1 MTSRRNFLTGS
12 VAAAA
17 ATFASATHAA
27 PVMKP
32 AKFDETFDFVV
43 VGAGGAGLCAAAHA
57 AENGIKTV
65 VFEKMGIAGGSS
77 ALCGGAWSVGG
88 SEMQKSKGI
97 EDSDEKFFADMMKT
111 GQNMN
116 DPELVKT
123 FVKYSKKEYQWIT
136 KQGVKPSTV
145 SIASGMSVPRAH
157 RFNPEKVVEFYLD
170 YAQKKGAAVR
180 FNAKVERLF
189 WDAENDRICGVKVTA
204 EGKTKHIGA
213 RFGVLLANGGFSRN
227 PVLLGKYAPPM
238 RYAAV
243 IAGAGTAGDGMLMAQ
258 AYGADVLDTNYV
270 KASYGFKL
278 NPTTIRHMTTIYYA
292 GAIIVNKA
300 AKRFVNESLSYKLLG
315 DEALSQPD
323 HASFLVFDNSIRKKQ
338 MADRPID
345 RELWGCIDEGKQ
357 PAFAY
362 IGKTIEEAAKKAGL
376 DPKTLAAT
384 VAEYNKLAPAGKDP
398 LGRTSLSSGYGKPVA
413 LSEPP
418 FVVMPAT
425 AAMIGTYCGV
435 KIDAKLHVIDVF
447 GERIKGLYAAGEVVG
462 GVHGAAYMTGTAFG
476 KAIAFGRL
484 ASEVVA
490 QERGK

>member
-1 MTSRRNFLTGS
+1 M
-12 VAAAA
+12 
-17 ATFASATHAA
+17 
-27 PVMKP
+27 
-32 AKFDETFDFVV
+32 
-43 VGAGGAGLCAAAHA
+43 
-57 AENGIKTV
+57 
-65 VFEKMGIAGGSS
+65 
-77 ALCGGAWSVGG
+77 
-88 SEMQKSKGI
+88 
-97 EDSDEKFFADMMKT
+97 
-111 GQNMN
+111 
-116 DPELVKT
+116 
-123 FVKYSKKEYQWIT
+123 
-136 KQGVKPSTV
+136 
-145 SIASGMSVPRAH
+145 
-157 RFNPEKVVEFYLD
+157 
-170 YAQKKGAAVR
+170 R